1 MEFLGNRIPVFSG
14 LDFRDL
20 KQLSE
25 LPMLKFQFSDAVRLE
40 IRGTYAIQ
48 PPDLVWVWGFQI
60 SGPMVFGV
68 SGFLGYGF
76 RV

>member
-1 MEFLGNRIPVFSG
+1 MEFWGNRIPVFSG
-14 LDFRDL
+14 LDFRNL

-48 PPDLVWVWGFQI
+48 PSDLVWVWGFQI
-60 SGPMVFGV
+60 SGPRVFGV